1 MQGLLGNRKK
11 LIRSKFGD
19 YVDRITYTSEFEETC
34 TSYI

>member
-11 LIRSKFGD
+11 LVRSKFGD
-19 YVDRITYTSEFEETC
+19 YVDRIIYTSEFEEKG